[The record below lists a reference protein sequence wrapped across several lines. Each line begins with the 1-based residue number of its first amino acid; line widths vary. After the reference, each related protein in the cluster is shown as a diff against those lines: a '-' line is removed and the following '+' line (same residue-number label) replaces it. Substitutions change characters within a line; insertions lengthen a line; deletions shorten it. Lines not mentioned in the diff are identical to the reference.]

1 MSAFLAS
8 DLLSVFVVP
17 SAFVDEV
24 SDLALSELV
33 ESDAVE
39 LEESLSVEVIEDEE
53 LSDAVFDFALAPWSF
68 L

>member
-8 DLLSVFVVP
+8 DFLSVFVVP